1 MTFLLGTDQYGR
13 DLLSRVI
20 YAGRTSLLA
29 GVLAVGIGA
38 FVGVTTGLL
47 SGYIGGW
54 VDSIIMRFYDGLLTF
69 PNILLAIALVAAL
82 GPSLLNIAIALG
94 VSQAPLD
101 ARLTRSIVLSLRER
115 DYVLA
120 ARSLGAPGYRIVLHH
135 ILPNTLPIL
144 LVQFSLAMGFA
155 VLAEGSL
162 SFLGLGTQPPT
173 PSWGG
178 MLNDS
183 RPYMREAPWYGIW
196 PGLAM
201 AILLIALNFLTDAAR
216 DVMDPRRINIAR

>member
-1 MTFLLGTDQYGR
+1 
-13 DLLSRVI
+13 
-20 YAGRTSLLA
+20 
-29 GVLAVGIGA
+29 
-38 FVGVTTGLL
+38 
-47 SGYIGGW
+47 
-54 VDSIIMRFYDGLLTF
+54 MRFYDGLLTF

-115 DYVLA
+115 DYV
-120 ARSLGAPGYRIVLHH
+120 
-135 ILPNTLPIL
+135 